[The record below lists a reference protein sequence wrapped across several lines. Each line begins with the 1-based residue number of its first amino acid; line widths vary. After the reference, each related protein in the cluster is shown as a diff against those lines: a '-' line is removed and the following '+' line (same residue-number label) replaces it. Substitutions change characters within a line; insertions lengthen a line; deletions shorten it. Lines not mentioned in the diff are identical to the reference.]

1 MFLLLMMIY
10 CLIVGSDMENAKGI
24 TMILSGM
31 VFLLGMGVPTLI
43 LDRIERTDLRMREHI
58 LRLELLVAELSEKI
72 TGAKK

>member
-1 MFLLLMMIY
+1 MMMY
-10 CLIVGSDMENAKGI
+10 CLIVGSDMEGTKGI

-43 LDRIERTDLRMREHI
+43 LDRIERTDLHMREHI

-72 TGAKK
+72 AGAKK